1 MAGSAV
7 PVTFPGPPAPSP
19 GLVSPRRSRTRPRGE
34 AGRPA
39 RSPPPPSPPGSC
51 WPPAGPVR
59 RAAGRRGEGRGRRAG
74 RPAGERAGP
83 EETERTGR
91 RRRIPG
97 RAGSS
102 PPPSSSS
109 SSSPSRGE
117 WSRRCRPGWDPPAD
131 TAPGTEPELPAPP
144 LPGAKE
150 AEGPLGCPGRGAL
163 GSPPPPREGECLLGS
178 QRCAYFTSRAL
189 IPQPRGLVLPGEG

>member
-1 MAGSAV
+1 MPGSAV
-7 PVTFPGPPAPSP
+7 PVTFPGPPAPRQAS
-19 GLVSPRRSRTRPRGE
+19 SPRGDRVPGPGERPG
-34 AGRPA
+34 GRPGA
-39 RSPPPPSPPGSC
+39 PPAVAPGSC
-51 WPPAGPVR
+51 WPPAGPVH

-83 EETERTGR
+83 EETERAGR

-102 PPPSSSS
+102 PPPSSS

-144 LPGAKE
+144 RS
-150 AEGPLGCPGRGAL
+150 EGG
-163 GSPPPPREGECLLGS
+163 
-178 QRCAYFTSRAL
+178 
-189 IPQPRGLVLPGEG
+189 